1 MALFVNRLLNMKK
14 IKVIGFDMDYTLVR
28 YRMEIFEELTHS
40 LALKA
45 LARSYGYPKEVT
57 SLEFDCRRSLG
68 GLVIDKLNGN
78 MLKLSRFSKVKISYN
93 GLDQIGFREQS
104 DQYGDL
110 AIDIGSS
117 RFKSLDT
124 AFAISQ
130 GVLFGQLV
138 QLKKEGMTLPDY
150 PRIADD
156 IQSAVDD
163 VHQDGSL
170 KGVVTSDFE
179 KYVIADPNTARM
191 LERYKSYDK
200 KLMIIT
206 NSDYLYTKKLLD
218 YAITPY
224 LENHKSWEEVFS
236 LVITL
241 ADKPAF
247 FQRRSRFL
255 RIIGESGAMEN
266 HDGPLTEGIY
276 QGGWF
281 GRLQDE
287 LGVKDRDIL
296 YLGDH
301 IYGDVVSIKKTCGW
315 RTALVLEDLEK
326 EMESLTAT
334 ENLQKE
340 IDSLMAVKKELEK
353 EINRI
358 DLLYHEGEKTDKKR
372 LDELFA
378 ETDRVNLQIS
388 ELLKQHKAH
397 FNPFWGEVL
406 RAGSDE
412 SRFAD
417 QMERYACIYM
427 TRVSDL
433 YDYSPK
439 TYFRPSRRLMPHE
452 LEY

>member
-1 MALFVNRLLNMKK
+1 QA
-14 IKVIGFDMDYTLVR
+14 
-28 YRMEIFEELTHS
+28 
-40 LALKA
+40 
-45 LARSYGYPKEVT
+45 YGYPSEVT
-57 SLEFDCRRSLG
+57 GLTFDCRRSIG
-68 GLVIDKLNGN
+68 GLVIDKMNGN
-78 MLKLSRFSKVKISYN
+78 LLKLSRFGKVKISFN
-93 GLDQIGFREQS
+93 GLEQIDFREQS
-104 DQYGDL
+104 EQYGDL
-110 AIDIGSS
+110 AVDISLS

-138 QLKKEGMTLPDY
+138 QLKKEGLSLPDF
-150 PRIADD
+150 PRLAAD

-170 KGVVTSDFE
+170 KSVVTANFE
-179 KYVIADPNTARM
+179 KYVISEPKTALM
-191 LERYKSYDK
+191 LERYKSYGK

-218 YAITPY
+218 YALTPY
-224 LENHKSWEEVFS
+224 LEQHEKWEDLFS
-236 LVITL
+236 VVVTL

-255 RIIGESGAMEN
+255 RIIDEEGAMKN
-266 HDGPLTEGIY
+266 HDGPVSEGIY

-281 GRLQDE
+281 GQLQND
-287 LGVKDRDIL
+287 LGVKGREIL

-315 RTALVLEDLEK
+315 RTALVLEDLEQ
-326 EMESLTAT
+326 EMKALAETG
-334 ENLQKE
+334 ELQRD
-340 IDSLMAVKKELEK
+340 IDLLMEKKTELER

-372 LDELFA
+372 LDDLFA
-378 ETDRVNLQIS
+378 ETDKLNLKIS
-388 ELLKQHKAH
+388 ELLNRNKSH

-439 TYFRPSRRLMPHE
+439 TYFRPLRRLMPHE
-452 LEY
+452 MEL